1 MHMVTEY
8 SRAVATGVLSDSGN
22 SISAANAGEPFGL
35 AVSPDGAQLYVL
47 SEAYESINW
56 YVEVSFVLSCAA
68 HTTVSNEE

>member
-22 SISAANAGEPFGL
+22 SISATSSGEPFGL

-47 SEAYESINW
+47 SGRQESINW
-56 YVEVSFVLSCAA
+56 YAFLSIVIMCAA
-68 HTTVSNEE
+68 HAMN